1 MPSNCSVFGC
11 LNTYKK
17 IKGSNIKYYH
27 YPKLKDYRDEWLHA
41 SGRAD
46 KVNAENVIVCSV
58 HFRPEDYN
66 DDLMSRLL
74 DIDTPD
80 RHRLLKVYVVL
91 NLYIPHGEYNQEM
104 KDLYSHAITYLR

>member
-1 MPSNCSVFGC
+1 M
-11 LNTYKK
+11 
-17 IKGSNIKYYH
+17 
-27 YPKLKDYRDEWLHA
+27 HA

-46 KVNAENVIVCSV
+46 KVNAENDIVCSV

-80 RHRLLKVYVVL
+80 RHRLLKEYAVPI
-91 NLYIPHGEYNQEM
+91 LYIPHDEYN
-104 KDLYSHAITYLR
+104 